1 MNVIVSNK
9 YQNMLATL
17 DVDVIKNINGEF
29 EVEELVNIFTNFF
42 FNKMIIDITA
52 IKGYQNIK
60 NIQKLS
66 VNFDMSKIILLLD
79 DSAMVN
85 SGSYLSQLVSMGIYN
100 FTRNINAVKFLI
112 NNPNSY
118 KDVAQYHNLNN
129 SDNDNDGESKPSF
142 DVFSGTG
149 SGGLRIIGFKNVTA
163 HAGATT
169 LVYMLKRHLEV
180 AYNVVAIEV
189 DSEDFK
195 YLNDS
200 SLKST
205 SSLDL
210 SYHIANN
217 PAAEV
222 ILLDLN
228 DAGQVNLCNE
238 VIYLIEPGLIK
249 LNKLIRSD
257 REAFEKL
264 KDKKIVLNK
273 SVLNNRDVSDFENE
287 AKSHV
292 FFNIPYLDD
301 KKEHEQVLDDF
312 LVALGFSRLNSSG
325 SGKAKLFNIFK

>member
-1 MNVIVSNK
+1 MNVIVSNR

-17 DVDVIKNINGEF
+17 DIDVIKSINGEF
-29 EVEELVNIFTNFF
+29 EVEELVNIFTNFY

-52 IKGYQNIK
+52 LKGYQNIK

-66 VNFDMSKIILLLD
+66 VNFDMNKVILLLD

-85 SGSYLSQLVSMGIYN
+85 SSSYLSQLVSMGIYN

-112 NNPNSY
+112 DNPNSY

-129 SDNDNDGESKPSF
+129 SNESNNDNNSSF
-142 DVFSGTG
+142 DTFSGTG
-149 SGGLRIIGFKNVTA
+149 SGGLRIIGFKNMTA

-169 LVYMLKRHLEV
+169 LVYMLKKHLEV

-205 SSLDL
+205 TALDL

-217 PAAEV
+217 PEAEV

-228 DAGQVNLCNE
+228 DTGQVNLCNE

-257 REAFEKL
+257 RDVFERL

-273 SVLNNRDVSDFENE
+273 SVLNARDVSDFENE
-287 AKSHV
+287 SKSHV

-325 SGKAKLFNIFK
+325 SSKTKLFNIFK

>member
-1 MNVIVSNK
+1 
-9 YQNMLATL
+9 MLATL
-17 DVDVIKNINGEF
+17 DIDIIKSINGEF
-29 EVEELVNIFTNFF
+29 EVEELVKIFTNFF

-112 NNPNSY
+112 DNPNSY

-129 SDNDNDGESKPSF
+129 SDSSDKDSKLTSF
-142 DVFSGTG
+142 DTFSGTG

-169 LVYMLKRHLEV
+169 LVYMLKKHLEV

-189 DSEDFK
+189 DNEDFK
-195 YLNDS
+195 YLNDP

-205 SSLDL
+205 TALDL

-217 PAAEV
+217 PEAEV

-228 DAGQVNLCNE
+228 TAGQVNLCNE
-238 VIYLIEPGLIK
+238 VVYLIEPGLIK

-257 REAFEKL
+257 RDAFDKL

-273 SVLNNRDVSDFENE
+273 SVLNSRDVSDFENE
-287 AKSHV
+287 SGAQV

-312 LVALGFSRLNSSG
+312 LVALGFSRLSGSG

>member
-17 DVDVIKNINGEF
+17 DIDVIKSINGEF
-29 EVEELVNIFTNFF
+29 EVEELASIFTNFY

-66 VNFDMSKIILLLD
+66 VNFDPSKLILLLD

-85 SGSYLSQLVSMGIYN
+85 SGGYLSALVSMGIYN

-112 NNPNSY
+112 DNPNSY
-118 KDVAQYHNLNN
+118 KDVAQYHNL
-129 SDNDNDGESKPSF
+129 SGEDDGKVLEYDTF
-142 DVFSGTG
+142 TGTG
-149 SGGLRIIGFKNVTA
+149 SGGLRIVGFKNVTA

-180 AYNVVAIEV
+180 AYNVVALEV
-189 DSEDFK
+189 DKEDFK
-195 YLNDS
+195 YFNDK

-205 SSLDL
+205 TSLDL
-210 SYHIANN
+210 AFNIANN
-217 PAAEV
+217 PDAEV
-222 ILLDLN
+222 ILVDLN
-228 DAGQVNLCNE
+228 DSTQGNLCNDI
-238 VIYLIEPGLIK
+238 IYLIEPGLIK
-249 LNKLIRSD
+249 LNKLIRQD
-257 REAFEKL
+257 RDAFEKL

-273 SVLNNRDVSDFENE
+273 SILNSRDINDFEHESNS
-287 AKSHV
+287 KV

-301 KKEHEQVLDDF
+301 KKEHEQILDDF
-312 LVALGFSRLNSSG
+312 LVALGFSRLNSSS

>member
-1 MNVIVSNK
+1 
-9 YQNMLATL
+9 MLATL
-17 DVDVIKNINGEF
+17 DIDVIKSINGEF
-29 EVEELVNIFTNFF
+29 EVEELVNIFTNFY

-66 VNFDMSKIILLLD
+66 VNFDTSKLILLLD

-112 NNPNSY
+112 DNPNSY
-118 KDVAQYHNLNN
+118 KDVASYHNLN
-129 SDNDNDGESKPSF
+129 GEESNEPVEF

-149 SGGLRIIGFKNVTA
+149 SGGLRIVGFRNVTS

-169 LVYMLKRHLEV
+169 LVYMLKKHLEV

-189 DSEDFK
+189 DKEDFK
-195 YLNDS
+195 YLNDK

-205 SSLDL
+205 TTLDL
-210 SYHIANN
+210 AYNIANN
-217 PAAEV
+217 PDAEV
-222 ILLDLN
+222 ILIDLN
-228 DAGQVNLCNE
+228 DSNQINLCNDM
-238 VIYLIEPGLIK
+238 IFLIEPGLIK

-257 REAFEKL
+257 REIFEKL

-273 SVLNNRDVSDFENE
+273 SILNERDINDFERE
-287 AKSHV
+287 ANTKV

-301 KKEHEQVLDDF
+301 KKEHEQILDDF
-312 LVALGFSRLNSSG
+312 LVALGFSRLNGSN

>member
-17 DVDVIKNINGEF
+17 DIDVIKSINGEF
-29 EVEELVNIFTNFF
+29 EVEELASIFTNFY

-66 VNFDMSKIILLLD
+66 VNFDPSKLILLLD

-85 SGSYLSQLVSMGIYN
+85 SGSYLSALVSMGIYN

-112 NNPNSY
+112 DNPNSY
-118 KDVAQYHNLNN
+118 KDVAQYHNL
-129 SDNDNDGESKPSF
+129 SGEDDGKVLEY
-142 DVFSGTG
+142 DTFSGTG
-149 SGGLRIIGFKNVTA
+149 SGGLRIVGFKNVTA

-180 AYNVVAIEV
+180 AYNVVALEV
-189 DSEDFK
+189 DKEDFK
-195 YLNDS
+195 YFNDK

-205 SSLDL
+205 TSLDL
-210 SYHIANN
+210 AFNIANN
-217 PAAEV
+217 PDAEV
-222 ILLDLN
+222 ILVDLN
-228 DAGQVNLCNE
+228 DSTQGNLCNDI
-238 VIYLIEPGLIK
+238 IYLIEPGLIK
-249 LNKLIRSD
+249 LNKLIRQD
-257 REAFEKL
+257 RDAFEKL

-273 SVLNNRDVSDFENE
+273 SILNSRDINDFEHESNS
-287 AKSHV
+287 KV

-312 LVALGFSRLNSSG
+312 LVALGFSRLNASG

>member
-17 DVDVIKNINGEF
+17 DIDVIKSINGEF
-29 EVEELVNIFTNFF
+29 EVEELANIFTNFY
-42 FNKMIIDITA
+42 FNKMIIDVTA

-66 VNFDMSKIILLLD
+66 VNFDPNKIILLLD

-85 SGSYLSQLVSMGIYN
+85 SGSYLSALVSMGIYN

-112 NNPNSY
+112 DNPNSY
-118 KDVAQYHNLNN
+118 KDVAQYHNLNGN
-129 SDNDNDGESKPSF
+129 ENNEVLEYDTF
-142 DVFSGTG
+142 TGTG
-149 SGGLRIIGFKNVTA
+149 SGGLRIVGFKNVTA

-189 DSEDFK
+189 DREDFR
-195 YLNDS
+195 YFNDK

-205 SSLDL
+205 TSLDL
-210 SYHIANN
+210 SYNIANN
-217 PAAEV
+217 PDAEV
-222 ILLDLN
+222 ILVDLN
-228 DAGQVNLCNE
+228 DSNQTNLCNDI
-238 VIYLIEPGLIK
+238 IYLIEPGLIK
-249 LNKLIRSD
+249 LNKLIRQD

-273 SVLNNRDVSDFENE
+273 SVLTSRDINDFERESN
-287 AKSHV
+287 SNV

-312 LVALGFSRLNSSG
+312 LVALGFSRLNSSN

>member
-17 DVDVIKNINGEF
+17 DIDVIKSINGEF
-29 EVEELVNIFTNFF
+29 EVEELASIFTNFY

-66 VNFDMSKIILLLD
+66 VNFEPSKLILLLD

-85 SGSYLSQLVSMGIYN
+85 SGSYLSGLVSMGIYN
-100 FTRNINAVKFLI
+100 FTRNINAIKFLI
-112 NNPNSY
+112 DNPNSY
-118 KDVAQYHNLNN
+118 KDVAQYHNINGN
-129 SDNDNDGESKPSF
+129 EDGKVLEYDTF
-142 DVFSGTG
+142 TGTG
-149 SGGLRIIGFKNVTA
+149 SGGLRIVGFKNVTA

-180 AYNVVAIEV
+180 AYNVVALEV
-189 DSEDFK
+189 DKEDFR
-195 YLNDS
+195 YFNDKT
-200 SLKST
+200 LKST
-205 SSLDL
+205 TSLDL
-210 SYHIANN
+210 AFNIANN
-217 PAAEV
+217 PDAEV
-222 ILLDLN
+222 ILIDLN
-228 DAGQVNLCNE
+228 DSTQGNLCNDI
-238 VIYLIEPGLIK
+238 IYLIEPGLIK
-249 LNKLIRSD
+249 LNKLIRQD

-273 SVLNNRDVSDFENE
+273 SILTSRDINDFEHESNS
-287 AKSHV
+287 KV

-301 KKEHEQVLDDF
+301 KKEHEQILDDF
-312 LVALGFSRLNSSG
+312 LVALGFSRINSSG

>member
-1 MNVIVSNK
+1 MNVIVTNK
-9 YQNMLATL
+9 YQNMLASL
-17 DVDVIKNINGEF
+17 DIDIIKSINGEF

-66 VNFDMSKIILLLD
+66 VNFDTSKIILLLD

-85 SGSYLSQLVSMGIYN
+85 SGGYLSQLVSMGIYN

-112 NNPNSY
+112 DNPNSY

-129 SDNDNDGESKPSF
+129 SIKKDNEDTPLDTF
-142 DVFSGTG
+142 AGTG

-169 LVYMLKRHLEV
+169 LVYMLKKHLEV
-180 AYNVVAIEV
+180 AYNVVALEV
-189 DSEDFK
+189 DKEDFK
-195 YLNDS
+195 YLNDPT
-200 SLKST
+200 LKSAT
-205 SSLDL
+205 MENL
-210 SYHIANN
+210 SYFIANN
-217 PAAEV
+217 PDAEV
-222 ILLDLN
+222 ILVDLN
-228 DAGQVNLCNE
+228 DMGQVNLCNE
-238 VIYLIEPGLIK
+238 IIYLIEPGLIK
-249 LNKLIRSD
+249 LNKLIRND
-257 REAFEKL
+257 RDAFEKL
-264 KDKKIVLNK
+264 KDKKVVLNK
-273 SVLNNRDVSDFENE
+273 SILNTKDVSDFESE
-287 AKSHV
+287 SKSQV

-312 LVALGFSRLNSSG
+312 LVALGFSRINNSS

>member
-17 DVDVIKNINGEF
+17 DIDVIKSINGEF
-29 EVEELVNIFTNFF
+29 EVEELASIFTNFY

-66 VNFDMSKIILLLD
+66 VNFDPSKLILLLD

-85 SGSYLSQLVSMGIYN
+85 SGGYLSALVSMGIYN

-112 NNPNSY
+112 DNPNSY
-118 KDVAQYHNLNN
+118 KDVAQYHNL
-129 SDNDNDGESKPSF
+129 SGEDDGKVLEYDTF
-142 DVFSGTG
+142 TGTG
-149 SGGLRIIGFKNVTA
+149 SGGLRIVGFKNVTA

-180 AYNVVAIEV
+180 AYNVVALEV
-189 DSEDFK
+189 DKEDFK
-195 YLNDS
+195 YFNDK

-205 SSLDL
+205 TSLDL
-210 SYHIANN
+210 AFNIANN
-217 PAAEV
+217 PDAEV
-222 ILLDLN
+222 ILVDLN
-228 DAGQVNLCNE
+228 DSTQGNLCNDI
-238 VIYLIEPGLIK
+238 IYLIEPGLIK
-249 LNKLIRSD
+249 LNKLIRQD
-257 REAFEKL
+257 RDAFEKL

-273 SVLNNRDVSDFENE
+273 SILNSRDINDFEHESNS
-287 AKSHV
+287 KV

-312 LVALGFSRLNSSG
+312 LVALGFSRLNASG

>member
-17 DVDVIKNINGEF
+17 DIDVIKSINGEF
-29 EVEELVNIFTNFF
+29 EVEELASIFTNFY
-42 FNKMIIDITA
+42 FNKMIIDMTA

-66 VNFDMSKIILLLD
+66 VNFDPSKLILLLD

-85 SGSYLSQLVSMGIYN
+85 SGGYLSALVSMGIYN

-112 NNPNSY
+112 DNPNSY
-118 KDVAQYHNLNN
+118 KDVAQYHNL
-129 SDNDNDGESKPSF
+129 SGEDDGKVLEYDTF
-142 DVFSGTG
+142 TGTG
-149 SGGLRIIGFKNVTA
+149 SGGLRIVGFKNVTA

-180 AYNVVAIEV
+180 AYNVVALEV
-189 DSEDFK
+189 DKEDFK
-195 YLNDS
+195 YFNDK

-205 SSLDL
+205 TSLDL
-210 SYHIANN
+210 AFNIANN
-217 PAAEV
+217 PDAEV
-222 ILLDLN
+222 ILVDLN
-228 DAGQVNLCNE
+228 DSTQGNLCNDI
-238 VIYLIEPGLIK
+238 IYLIEPGLIK
-249 LNKLIRSD
+249 LNKLIRQD
-257 REAFEKL
+257 RDAFEKL

-273 SVLNNRDVSDFENE
+273 SILNSRDINDFEHESNS
-287 AKSHV
+287 KV

-312 LVALGFSRLNSSG
+312 LVALGFSRLNASG

>member
-17 DVDVIKNINGEF
+17 DIDVIKSINGEF
-29 EVEELVNIFTNFF
+29 EVEELANIFTNFY
-42 FNKMIIDITA
+42 FNKMIIDVTA

-66 VNFDMSKIILLLD
+66 VNFDPNKIILLLD

-85 SGSYLSQLVSMGIYN
+85 SGSYLSALVSMGIYN

-112 NNPNSY
+112 DNPNSY
-118 KDVAQYHNLNN
+118 KDVAQYHNLIGNENN
-129 SDNDNDGESKPSF
+129 EVLEYDTF
-142 DVFSGTG
+142 TGTG
-149 SGGLRIIGFKNVTA
+149 SGGLRIVGFKNVTA

-189 DSEDFK
+189 DREDFR
-195 YLNDS
+195 YFNDK

-205 SSLDL
+205 TSLDL
-210 SYHIANN
+210 SYNIANN
-217 PAAEV
+217 PDAEV
-222 ILLDLN
+222 ILVDLN
-228 DAGQVNLCNE
+228 DSNQTNLCNDI
-238 VIYLIEPGLIK
+238 IYLIEPGLIK
-249 LNKLIRSD
+249 LNKLIRQD

-273 SVLNNRDVSDFENE
+273 SVLTSRDINDFERESN
-287 AKSHV
+287 SNV

-312 LVALGFSRLNSSG
+312 LVALGFSRLNSSN

>member
-9 YQNMLATL
+9 YQNMLSTL
-17 DVDVIKNINGEF
+17 DIDVIKSINGEYD
-29 EVEELVNIFTNFF
+29 VEELAGIFTNFY
-42 FNKMIIDITA
+42 FNKMILDITA

-66 VNFDMSKIILLLD
+66 VNFDPSKIILLLD

-85 SGSYLSQLVSMGIYN
+85 SGGYLSQLVSMGLYN

-112 NNPNSY
+112 DNPNSY
-118 KDVAQYHNLNN
+118 KDVAQYHNLNGDVSN
-129 SDNDNDGESKPSF
+129 EPVQFDSF
-142 DVFSGTG
+142 ANTG
-149 SGGLRIIGFKNVTA
+149 SGGLRIIGFKNVTS

-169 LVYMLKRHLEV
+169 LVYMLKRHLEI

-195 YLNDS
+195 FLNDK

-210 SYHIANN
+210 AYNISNN
-217 PAAEV
+217 PEAEV
-222 ILLDLN
+222 ILVDLN
-228 DAGQVNLCNE
+228 DSNQANLCNE
-238 VIYLIEPGLIK
+238 VVYLIEPGLIK

-257 REAFEKL
+257 REAFLKL
-264 KDKKIVLNK
+264 KDKRVVLNK
-273 SVLNNRDVSDFENE
+273 SVLSEKDIQDFEHE
-287 AKSHV
+287 AQTQV

-301 KKEHEQVLDDF
+301 KKEHEQILDDF
-312 LVALGFSRLNSSG
+312 LVALGFSRINSG
-325 SGKAKLFNIFK
+325 GNNKTKLFNIFK

>member
-17 DVDVIKNINGEF
+17 DIDVIKSINGEF
-29 EVEELVNIFTNFF
+29 EVEELANIFTNFY
-42 FNKMIIDITA
+42 FNKMIIDVTA

-66 VNFDMSKIILLLD
+66 VNFDPNKIILLLD

-85 SGSYLSQLVSMGIYN
+85 SGSYLSALVSMGIYN

-112 NNPNSY
+112 DNPNSY
-118 KDVAQYHNLNN
+118 KDVAQYHNL
-129 SDNDNDGESKPSF
+129 SGEDDGKVLEYDTF
-142 DVFSGTG
+142 TGTG
-149 SGGLRIIGFKNVTA
+149 SGGLRIVGFKNVTA

-180 AYNVVAIEV
+180 AYNVVALEV
-189 DSEDFK
+189 DKEDFK
-195 YLNDS
+195 YFNDK

-205 SSLDL
+205 TSLDL
-210 SYHIANN
+210 AFNIANN
-217 PAAEV
+217 PDAEV
-222 ILLDLN
+222 ILVDLN
-228 DAGQVNLCNE
+228 DSTQGNLCNDI
-238 VIYLIEPGLIK
+238 IYLIEPGLIK
-249 LNKLIRSD
+249 LNKLIRQD
-257 REAFEKL
+257 RDAFEKL

-273 SVLNNRDVSDFENE
+273 SILNSRDINDFEHESNS
-287 AKSHV
+287 KV

-312 LVALGFSRLNSSG
+312 LVALGFSRLNASG

>member
-17 DVDVIKNINGEF
+17 DIDIIKSINGEF
-29 EVEELVNIFTNFF
+29 EVEELANIFTNFY
-42 FNKMIIDITA
+42 FNRMIIDITA

-66 VNFDMSKIILLLD
+66 VNFDPSKIIILLD

-85 SGSYLSQLVSMGIYN
+85 SGGYLSQLVSMGIYN

-112 NNPNSY
+112 DNPNSY
-118 KDVAQYHNLNN
+118 KDVAQYHNLNG
-129 SDNDNDGESKPSF
+129 SDNDTTPVSF
-142 DVFSGTG
+142 DTFSGTG

-169 LVYMLKRHLEV
+169 LIYMLKKHLEV
-180 AYNVVAIEV
+180 AYNVVAMEV

-195 YLNDS
+195 FLNDK

-210 SYHIANN
+210 SYSIANN
-217 PAAEV
+217 PDAEV

-228 DAGQVNLCNE
+228 ESNQANLCNE

-249 LNKLIRSD
+249 LNKLIRKD
-257 REAFEKL
+257 REAFLKL

-273 SVLNNRDVSDFENE
+273 SVLTSKDISDFEHESNS
-287 AKSHV
+287 KV
-292 FFNIPYLDD
+292 FFNIPYVDD
-301 KKEHEQVLDDF
+301 KKEHEQILDDF
-312 LVALGFSRLNSSG
+312 LVALGFSRLNGSG
-325 SGKAKLFNIFK
+325 SGKTKLFNIFK

>member
-17 DVDVIKNINGEF
+17 DIDVIKSINGEF
-29 EVEELVNIFTNFF
+29 EVEELASIFTNFY

-66 VNFDMSKIILLLD
+66 VNFDPSKLILLLD

-85 SGSYLSQLVSMGIYN
+85 SGSYLSALVSMGIYN

-112 NNPNSY
+112 DNPNSY
-118 KDVAQYHNLNN
+118 KDVAQYHNLNGE
-129 SDNDNDGESKPSF
+129 DDGKVLEYDTF
-142 DVFSGTG
+142 TGTG
-149 SGGLRIIGFKNVTA
+149 SGGLRIVGFKNVTA

-180 AYNVVAIEV
+180 AYNVVALEV
-189 DSEDFK
+189 DKEDFK
-195 YLNDS
+195 YFNDK

-205 SSLDL
+205 TSLDL
-210 SYHIANN
+210 AFNIANN
-217 PAAEV
+217 PDAEV
-222 ILLDLN
+222 ILVDLN
-228 DAGQVNLCNE
+228 DSTQGNLCNDI
-238 VIYLIEPGLIK
+238 IYLIEPGLIK
-249 LNKLIRSD
+249 LNKLIRQD
-257 REAFEKL
+257 RDAFEKL

-273 SVLNNRDVSDFENE
+273 SILNSRDINDFEHESNS
-287 AKSHV
+287 KV

-301 KKEHEQVLDDF
+301 KKEHEQILDDF
-312 LVALGFSRLNSSG
+312 LVALGFSRLNASG

>member
-17 DVDVIKNINGEF
+17 DIDIIKSINGEF
-29 EVEELVNIFTNFF
+29 EVEELVSLFTNFY
-42 FNKMIIDITA
+42 FNRMIIDITA

-60 NIQKLS
+60 TIQQLS
-66 VNFDMSKIILLLD
+66 VNFDPNKIILLLD

-85 SGSYLSQLVSMGIYN
+85 SGGYLSGLVSMGIYN
-100 FTRNINAVKFLI
+100 FTRNINAIKFLI
-112 NNPNSY
+112 DNPNSY
-118 KDVAQYHNLNN
+118 KDVAQYHNLNGN
-129 SDNDNDGESKPSF
+129 NDNASSVYTDT
-142 DVFSGTG
+142 FSGTG

-169 LVYMLKRHLEV
+169 LVYMLKKHLEV

-195 YLNDS
+195 FLNDK
-200 SLKST
+200 SLKSS

-217 PAAEV
+217 PDAEV

-228 DAGQVNLCNE
+228 DSTQVNLCNE

-249 LNKLIRSD
+249 LNKLIRQD

-264 KDKKIVLNK
+264 KDKKVVLNK
-273 SVLNNRDVSDFENE
+273 SVLTSKDISDFEHE
-287 AKSHV
+287 AKAQV
-292 FFNIPYLDD
+292 FFNVPYLDD
-301 KKEHEQVLDDF
+301 KKEHEPVLDDF
-312 LVALGFSRLNSSG
+312 LIALGFSRLNSS
-325 SGKAKLFNIFK
+325 SSNKSKLFNIFK